1 MSAGREALFG
11 VTRSVTGRAWALSEA
26 RDDQVAAIVRATGC
40 NDALARLMVSRGID
54 VDAANGFLS
63 PRLRDS
69 FPDPSSF
76 LGMDAAA
83 RAIWD
88 AVQAGTRIAVFAD
101 YDVDGA
107 SSGAQLVRWL
117 RAVGQEALTYVPDRI
132 EEGYGPSAEAFAS
145 LQAAGAG
152 LVVTV
157 DCGAAAHGALESAAS
172 MGLPVVVIDHHLMD
186 GAPPPALA
194 LVNPNQPGDTSGCG
208 HLAAAGVTLVLL
220 AALNREGRARGAFSG
235 PEPDIMAMTDLA
247 ALGTICDVVSLTGP
261 NRAIVTTGLK
271 VMSSWHKPG
280 LAALAEVSGLTGP
293 ASPYHC
299 GFLLGPRIN
308 AGGRVGSAG
317 LGLELLASD
326 DPARVR
332 AIAKELD
339 QLNAERKAI
348 EDGVLT
354 AALDQ
359 IESGQ
364 VDPDGPVIVLSGEGW
379 HPGVIGIAAGRI
391 KDQFNR
397 PTIVIGVED
406 GIGKGSGRSCPG
418 VHLGNAIL
426 AAREAGLLEKG
437 GGHAMAA
444 GLTIAAPRIGAFRD
458 FLSERLA
465 PEWAAADEART
476 LRLDAVV
483 HPAAVSFEFGD
494 SLKQAAPFGMGNPE
508 PRFALSDLHIRFV
521 KEVGTGHLRFSFEAA
536 SGAQVSGIAFRA
548 VGKPLGDALLNGQ
561 NQRWHAAGRIKAED
575 NRFGRKAELHLEDLA
590 LASG

>member
-1 MSAGREALFG
+1 MAGREPLFG
-11 VTRSVTGRAWALSEA
+11 VTASVTGRAWALSEA
-26 RDDQVAAIVRATGC
+26 SDEAVAAIVRATGC
-40 NDALARLMVSRGID
+40 NDALARLMASRDIS
-54 VDAANGFLS
+54 VDDAPAFLS

-83 RAIWD
+83 RAVWD
-88 AVQAGTRIAVFAD
+88 AVEAGTRIAVFAD

-145 LQAAGAG
+145 LKAAGAG

-157 DCGAAAHGALESAAS
+157 DCGAAAHGALESAAG

-186 GAPPPALA
+186 GPPPPALA

-208 HLAAAGVTLVLL
+208 HMAAAGVTLVFL
-220 AALNREGRARGAFSG
+220 AALNREGRARGAFKG
-235 PEPDIMAMTDLA
+235 PEPDILAMTDLA
-247 ALGTICDVVSLTGP
+247 ALGTVCDVVPLTGP
-261 NRAIVTTGLK
+261 NRAIVTQGLK
-271 VMSSWHKPG
+271 VMSGWHKVG

-293 ASPYHC
+293 ASPYHA

-308 AGGRVGSAG
+308 AGGRVGVAG
-317 LGLELLASD
+317 LGLELLGSE

-332 AIAKELD
+332 EIALELD
-339 QLNAERKAI
+339 RLNAERKAI
-348 EDGVLT
+348 EDAVLT
-354 AALDQ
+354 AALDE
-359 IESGQ
+359 IESGRT
-364 VDPDGPVIVLSGEGW
+364 DAGGPVIVLAGEGW

-397 PTIVIGVED
+397 PTIVIGVEN
-406 GIGKGSGRSCPG
+406 GVGKGSGRSCPG

-444 GLTIAAPRIGAFRD
+444 GLTVEEGRIAAFRD
-458 FLSERLA
+458 FLADRLA

-476 LRLDAVV
+476 LRLDGVV
-483 HPAAVSFEFGD
+483 HPAAVDFDFGE

-521 KEVGTGHLRFSFEAA
+521 KEVGTGHLRFTFEADT
-536 SGAQVSGIAFRA
+536 GAQVSGIAFRA
-548 VGKPLGDALLNGQ
+548 LGKPLGDALTGA
-561 NQRWHAAGRIKAED
+561 RDRKWHVAGRIKAED
-575 NRFGRKAELHLEDLA
+575 NRFGRKAELHLEDMA
-590 LASG
+590 AAG